1 MKQKYDAIIIGAGII
16 GCCTAFELCK
26 KGYKT
31 INVDFQSNAGAGS
44 TASSCG
50 NVRFHYS
57 TLDGVALAY
66 ESAWYWHNWKTYID
80 TEDERGY
87 APFRNTGSV
96 YIKSKGLNWP
106 RIKKKFDKV
115 GVKYEE
121 WDLETLKSKVPIS
134 DFHSFYP
141 PRLPEDPRFW
151 DEPSEI
157 LEGASYTPES
167 GYVTDPTLATQNV
180 EAAARAKGGKF
191 LYKRKV
197 IQIWQDA
204 DRVAGVSLDDGQKIN
219 APIVINI
226 AGPHSSMIT
235 ELAGQTRNN
244 AIKTRALRHEVH
256 TVPPPDGFDPE
267 EEGYHTNDTDIG
279 AYYRPETGGMIL
291 TGSVDPECDPKEFV
305 DPDNYN
311 TEVTENQWKAQ
322 IYRLARRIPDL
333 PIPTRPMGIVDLYDV
348 SDDWIPIYDKS
359 DLEGYYQAI
368 GTSGNQFKTAPV
380 AGGLM
385 ADLVQK
391 VEVGYPHDQFP
402 IQYKLPHLGITID
415 TGVFH
420 RNRKINPNS
429 SFSVIG

>member
-87 APFRNTGSV
+87 APFGNTGSV

-197 IQIWQDA
+197 IQIFQDA

-244 AIKTRALRHEVH
+244 AIKPVHYATRCTRSRLH
-256 TVPPPDGFDPE
+256 GFDPE

-305 DPDNYN
+305 DPNNYN
-311 TEVTENQWKAQ
+311 TEVTANQWKAQ
-322 IYRLARRIPDL
+322 VYRLARRIPDL